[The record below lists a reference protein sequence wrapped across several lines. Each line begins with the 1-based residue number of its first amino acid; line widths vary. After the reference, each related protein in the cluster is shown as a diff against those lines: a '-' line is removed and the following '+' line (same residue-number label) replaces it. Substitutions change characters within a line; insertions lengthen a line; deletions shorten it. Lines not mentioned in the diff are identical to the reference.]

1 MNRLHETP
9 EQNGDHVGARAGQ
22 PGEVLARICHA
33 LSDRDKPR
41 ASDIARAEYPY
52 EPLAFPRPS
61 FSPAES
67 LRIFIRDGFVDRY
80 SGRRLVFPGTLR
92 AVSHLLP
99 DEFPSHPNRETGGPH
114 IACWELYPTVD
125 TVVPLARGGV
135 DDDDNRVTTCMLK
148 HTAKSQWTLDEM
160 SWAIH
165 PAGDIAEWDG
175 LLGWFVEYAE
185 SNAALLGDS
194 YLNRWHH
201 AAAAALRAAT

>member
-1 MNRLHETP
+1 M
-9 EQNGDHVGARAGQ
+9 
-22 PGEVLARICHA
+22 
-33 LSDRDKPR
+33 
-41 ASDIARAEYPY
+41 
-52 EPLAFPRPS
+52 
-61 FSPAES
+61 
-67 LRIFIRDGFVDRY
+67 
-80 SGRRLVFPGTLR
+80 
-92 AVSHLLP
+92 SHLLP